1 MQKLSAN
8 ETTKSISF
16 CLTKQQEY
24 DLTLYCTRVGKSKSA
39 VIREGIDLIV
49 KDSKSELKKKSKDYV
64 YHIYCTKCG
73 HDTEIG
79 MSFLDND
86 RVIKEIDCR
95 ACGKVLK
102 KKGAIMFE
110 LPTIKD
116 NK

>member
-16 CLTKQQEY
+16 CLTKQQEC
-24 DLTLYCTRVGKSKSA
+24 DLESCCTRVGKSKSA

-49 KDSKSELKKKSKDYV
+49 KDSKKELKKKSKDYV
-64 YHIYCTKCG
+64 YHIYCSKCG
-73 HDTEIG
+73 HDTEIET
-79 MSFLDND
+79 SSLDGD
-86 RVIKEIDCR
+86 RVIKEIDCK

-102 KKGAIMFE
+102 EKGTIMFE

>member
-16 CLTKQQEY
+16 CLTSQQEY
-24 DLTLYCTRVGKSKSA
+24 DLELYCIQKGKTKSA
-39 VIREGIDLIV
+39 VIRKAIKLLL
-49 KDSKSELKKKSKDYV
+49 KNSKKELKKKNKDYV
-64 YHIYCTKCG
+64 YHVYCSKCG
-73 HDTEIG
+73 HDTEIE
-79 MSFLDND
+79 MSSLDND
-86 RVIKEIDCR
+86 HVIKEIDCR

-102 KKGAIMFE
+102 KKGAVMFG